1 MRKSILMPHGLM
13 RRARLK
19 RENSRTVLPRLIRM
33 SFQQS
38 IPWRV
43 ALQQSPPPLP
53 LPRSSST
60 RNHPFANGIPANG
73 NRPLRAVSH
82 FLTQSNEPAD
92 PRPPSADVMPTPD
105 GARQAVMSSPNDSVN
120 SGFLSPAPQ
129 DRAKLAQSPLGV
141 TRFRVT
147 FTSPGTFN
155 YICAVHD
162 QLGMKGTVIVR
173 R

>member
-82 FLTQSNEPAD
+82 FLTQSKV
-92 PRPPSADVMPTPD
+92 PPVPEVPPKCPKCPFVSAFYRRLIDYLHSIFLVTVES
-105 GARQAVMSSPNDSVN
+105 QENSV
-120 SGFLSPAPQ
+120 
-129 DRAKLAQSPLGV
+129 PLPCSAN
-141 TRFRVT
+141 T
-147 FTSPGTFN
+147 
-155 YICAVHD
+155 
-162 QLGMKGTVIVR
+162 
-173 R
+173 

>member
-33 SFQQS
+33 SFRQS

-60 RNHPFANGIPANG
+60 ENHPFANGISANG
-73 NRPLRAVSH
+73 NRPLPPVSQ
-82 FLTQSNEPAD
+82 FLTQSRIKQSVPWAFIPSYDPFFFTASETETEQAD
-92 PRPPSADVMPTPD
+92 TI
-105 GARQAVMSSPNDSVN
+105 GA
-120 SGFLSPAPQ
+120 
-129 DRAKLAQSPLGV
+129 
-141 TRFRVT
+141 
-147 FTSPGTFN
+147 
-155 YICAVHD
+155 
-162 QLGMKGTVIVR
+162 
-173 R
+173 